1 MFTTMQSTNIFIWI
15 SKLFFLFIA
24 EPKVLPLVTHKN
36 CSKIRTSSGT
46 LQHQEQLNV
55 NNG

>member
-46 LQHQEQLNV
+46 LRHQEQLNV